1 MGQQRQPAFVSSDTS
16 TPVHPALAQALSV
29 VMDVGLNTVSRMGK
43 LHPASRALTKG
54 VEVTRDISYGEGSG
68 PAYQLDIYRPTQ
80 VTGKLPVLFY
90 VHGGGFRILSKDSHW
105 MFGYGFAQQ
114 GYLVVNINY
123 RLAPKDPFPAAV
135 EDVAEALTWVLD
147 NAEKEGGDLSRLA
160 YAGESAG
167 ANLILS
173 MMIAGAWQRPEPYA
187 QRIYERNPQPKVV
200 LPACG
205 MLQVSQAERYLAQ
218 EGLPAWVRSRIK
230 SVCESYLPDSTGD
243 SDRFALADPL
253 VFLETAAAPSRSL
266 PAICAVCG
274 TADPVRA
281 DTHRL
286 KDALQRFDTPSEVP
300 FYEGQGHAF
309 HAFIW
314 KEQAKRAWA
323 DQLDFLKT
331 HGCGPNA

>member
-1 MGQQRQPAFVSSDTS
+1 
-16 TPVHPALAQALSV
+16 
-29 VMDVGLNTVSRMGK
+29 MDVGLNSVSRMGK

-54 VEVTRDISYGEGSG
+54 VEVTRNVSYGPSG
-68 PAYQLDIYRPTQ
+68 DRASLLDIYRPKQ

-135 EDVAEALTWVLD
+135 EDVSQALEWVLD
-147 NAEKEGGDLSRLA
+147 NADKEGGDLSRLA

-167 ANLILS
+167 ANLVLS
-173 MMIAGAWQRPEPYA
+173 MLIAGAWPRPEAYA
-187 QRIYERNPQPKVV
+187 RRIYERDPRPKVI

-205 MLQVSQAERYLAQ
+205 MLQVSEAGRYLSQQ
-218 EGLPAWVRSRIK
+218 ELPAWIRSRIK
-230 SVCESYLPDSTGD
+230 SVCESYLPDSSGD
-243 SDRFALADPL
+243 ADRFALADPL
-253 VFLETAAAPSRSL
+253 VFLENAAPPSRPL

-274 TADPVRA
+274 TDDPVRA
-281 DTHRL
+281 DTYRL
-286 KDALQRFDTPSEVP
+286 KDALQRFDMPSEVP

-314 KEQAKRAWA
+314 KAEAKRAWA
-323 DQLDFLKT
+323 DQLAFLKV
-331 HGCGPNA
+331 HGCGPNG